1 LNDYYEADLDTYQSG
16 KIAYA
21 LDDIAPGE
29 HTLYLKVW
37 DVFNNS
43 SDGELTFTVV
53 AQEDIAIEHL
63 INYPNPFTTNTEFS
77 FEHNQVCDYL
87 DVQIQVFTITG
98 TVVKT
103 INQRIIS
110 NGFRVD
116 KIQWDGRDDFGE
128 KIGIGTYIYK
138 LTVETESGENL
149 EKFEKLVILN

>member
-1 LNDYYEADLDTYQSG
+1 
-16 KIAYA
+16 
-21 LDDIAPGE
+21 
-29 HTLYLKVW
+29 
-37 DVFNNS
+37 VFNNS